1 MFPVLFLKDAQT
13 KASIIDSN
21 CFSLVTV
28 VDSKK
33 LNPLSSSL
41 NTSLILLSIIFIN
54 LSSII
59 VSGSLS
65 SDKDLPV
72 KNLYKVLM
80 NSFFLI
86 MNDASSNIVLGV
98 FGSYPFLK
106 NSVSPNVY
114 VCLLSNVPSGVVYFQ
129 FADVYIPNVS
139 SSSELPKT
147 SLTLVYAFKSWYS
160 IPRSCIFTYLV
171 PV

>member
-1 MFPVLFLKDAQT
+1 MFPSLSLKDAQT
-13 KASIIDSN
+13 NASIIDSN
-21 CFSLVTV
+21 CFSTLTV
-28 VDSKK
+28 EGSKK
-33 LNPLSSSL
+33 LNPLSPP
-41 NTSLILLSIIFIN
+41 NTSLTLLFILSIIPEFILLSDEG
-54 LSSII
+54 LT
-59 VSGSLS
+59 L
-65 SDKDLPV
+65 

-80 NSFFLI
+80 NSFFLV

-129 FADVYIPNVS
+129 FADVYTPNVS
-139 SSSELPKT
+139 SLSELPKT
-147 SLTLVYAFKSWYS
+147 SLTLAYAFKSWYS

>member
-1 MFPVLFLKDAQT
+1 MFPSLSLKDAQT
-13 KASIIDSN
+13 NASIIDSN
-21 CFSLVTV
+21 CFSVLTV
-28 VDSKK
+28 EGSKK
-33 LNPLSSSL
+33 LNPLSPP
-41 NTSLILLSIIFIN
+41 NTFLILLSIIFIN

-106 NSVSPNVY
+106 NSISPNVY

-129 FADVYIPNVS
+129 FADVYTPNVS
-139 SSSELPKT
+139 SLSELPKT
-147 SLTLVYAFKSWYS
+147 SLTLAYAFKSWYS